1 MKHNFFPQLPE
12 ADMDVVEPEMLAI
25 YPEAFEALA
34 GVSVAAFYELVAEIR
49 PGLHAA
55 EEARQ
60 DRPGR
65 RRAPGAGRKAV
76 LSIPEQVLV
85 TLITTRF
92 GAADDTGLM
101 FGVGR
106 DTVARAARRVLP
118 LLLNSSVASA
128 VALLSKAERRE
139 RFLTAVRGMPEHG
152 GRVQFLGRRCGIW
165 IDADGTEWPYG
176 RVLATAGTA
185 A

>member
-1 MKHNFFPQLPE
+1 
-12 ADMDVVEPEMLAI
+12 MDVVEPETLAV

-34 GVSVAAFYELVAEIR
+34 GVPVAAFYQLVAEIR
-49 PGLHAA
+49 PGLYAA
-55 EEARQ
+55 EEARRHRP
-60 DRPGR
+60 DRR
-65 RRAPGAGRKAV
+65 HAPGAGRKA
-76 LSIPEQVLV
+76 LLDIPDQVLV

-118 LLLNSSVASA
+118 LLLNSSAASA
-128 VALLSKAERRE
+128 IVPLSKAERRE

-165 IDADGTEWPYG
+165 IADDGTEWPSN
-176 RVLATAGTA
+176 RVLSTAGTA

>member
-1 MKHNFFPQLPE
+1 MP
-12 ADMDVVEPEMLAI
+12 D
-25 YPEAFEALA
+25 
-34 GVSVAAFYELVAEIR
+34 
-49 PGLHAA
+49 
-55 EEARQ
+55 
-60 DRPGR
+60 
-65 RRAPGAGRKAV
+65 
-76 LSIPEQVLV
+76 QVLV

-118 LLLNSSVASA
+118 LLLNSSAASA

-165 IDADGTEWPYG
+165 IDADGTEWPSN

>member
-1 MKHNFFPQLPE
+1 
-12 ADMDVVEPEMLAI
+12 MDVVEPEMLAI

>member
-1 MKHNFFPQLPE
+1 
-12 ADMDVVEPEMLAI
+12 MDVVEPETLAA

-34 GVSVAAFYELVAEIR
+34 GVPVEAFRRLVAEVR
-49 PGLHAA
+49 PGLYAA

-60 DRPGR
+60 DRPDR
-65 RRAPGAGRKAV
+65 RRAPGAGRKA
-76 LSIPEQVLV
+76 LLDIAEQVLV
-85 TLITTRF
+85 TLIKARF
-92 GAADDTGLM
+92 GATDDIGLM

-118 LLLNSSVASA
+118 LLLNPSAASA
-128 VALLSKAERRE
+128 VVPLSKDERRE

-152 GRVQFLGRRCGIW
+152 GRVQFLGRRCGVW
-165 IDADGTEWPYG
+165 IADDGTEWPSN